1 VPEFNDEIWKRS
13 IHTLFRPMVD
23 FHFPELHPLI
33 DWSREPA
40 FLEEELANLFDPKK
54 EGKRFV
60 DILAQVFLLDGTEK
74 YILLHV
80 EVQGYGSGEE
90 ETREFEERMFEYY
103 YRVRDKWKVK
113 DIAALAILTDGNEKY
128 RPDRYKTSF
137 FGTTLTYV
145 FNVSKIIDYNDD
157 DLANNFNPFATLMLA
172 AKRALKVERSD
183 DETKKLFKIALLRL
197 GIAKGYT
204 AKELEALFYFVDW
217 VVAFSGAKARNEFV
231 GEVRAMAKKEEITM
245 PYVTSIEE
253 VTREETRIET
263 MRAIAF
269 KMLKAGESDDKILM
283 YAEISPE
290 ELGKLK
296 KNLRQETC

>member
-1 VPEFNDEIWKRS
+1 MEAL
-13 IHTLFRPMVD
+13 HTHALPAYGR
-23 FHFPELHPLI
+23 FPL
-33 DWSREPA
+33 SRTAPPHRLEPGA
-40 FLEEELANLFDPKK
+40 RLS
-54 EGKRFV
+54 RRR
-60 DILAQVFLLDGTEK
+60 
-74 YILLHV
+74 
-80 EVQGYGSGEE
+80 
-90 ETREFEERMFEYY
+90 TRQ
-103 YRVRDKWKVK
+103 
-113 DIAALAILTDGNEKY
+113 
-128 RPDRYKTSF
+128 S
-137 FGTTLTYV
+137 
-145 FNVSKIIDYNDD
+145 
-157 DLANNFNPFATLMLA
+157 

-217 VVAFSGAKARNEFV
+217 VVAFSESKARNNFV
-231 GEVRAMAKKEEITM
+231 GAVRTMAAKEEIHM

-253 VTREETRIET
+253 VTREET

-296 KNLRQETC
+296 KSLRQETF

>member
-1 VPEFNDEIWKRS
+1 
-13 IHTLFRPMVD
+13 
-23 FHFPELHPLI
+23 
-33 DWSREPA
+33 
-40 FLEEELANLFDPKK
+40 
-54 EGKRFV
+54 
-60 DILAQVFLLDGTEK
+60 
-74 YILLHV
+74 
-80 EVQGYGSGEE
+80 
-90 ETREFEERMFEYY
+90 MFEYY

-128 RPDRYKTSF
+128 RPDRYETSF

-145 FNVSKIIDYNDD
+145 FNVSKVIDYNDE

-217 VVAFSGAKARNEFV
+217 VVAFSGVKARNEFV
-231 GEVRAMAKKEEITM
+231 GEVRAMAKKEEIHM

-253 VTREETRIET
+253 VIREETREET

-296 KNLRQETC
+296 KSLRQETC